1 MGCFILKSKKKRSDQ
16 VMQTNRVIGNN
27 HVPAVLPEPQTHT
40 QAQSASASFR
50 TKFETFA
57 SIKQVTENRT
67 HVLSAPSALDPA
79 EHNASVLVE
88 HLEQEESKH
97 HVGPMKEQRSSTPR
111 GVISLASI
119 EHKEREESR
128 HLAGLTKEQSS
139 PTPQPLPLPLPPW
152 SSCALKG
159 TSRINSGTLSGP
171 QYASGFLP
179 LPPTGLLRNFLY
191 AEIAAACDNFS
202 SDRCMMKCLS
212 SVVYRASFHDDAS
225 SLKKFGATVNLLHT
239 STKGL
244 KEFINEVNTLASLQ
258 HPYICK
264 LLGFHARV
272 GSEPRM
278 LVFEKLC
285 HGSLDHLLFGKFD
298 GPPLDWNT
306 RIKIAICAA
315 QGLTFLHE
323 EGPFQAMYN
332 DFSTAN
338 IQIDKDFSAKLSG
351 YGCVGHVC
359 EEEISNYSSA
369 VGCLPVETL
378 QRGILTPKSNVW
390 SFGIILLELLT
401 GRKNLD
407 SYYPKEERDLVKW
420 SSPFLVDGYKLLT
433 IMDPKLKG
441 RFPCKAARAL
451 AEITQRCL
459 KKEPSERP
467 NMRTVVNHLEIVLD
481 LRYSRW
487 LEPEALISGE
497 HMLRSLSPN
506 CIISTSIEP
515 KLNFSPPNLPI
526 STPPLSPPSWTGV
539 PLHPSQACSSTLVEE
554 LNKLENG

>member
-1 MGCFILKSKKKRSDQ
+1 
-16 VMQTNRVIGNN
+16 MQTNRGNN
-27 HVPAVLPEPQTHT
+27 HVPAALPEPQTHT
-40 QAQSASASFR
+40 QPQSTSASFR

-57 SIKQVTENRT
+57 SIKQVAENRT
-67 HVLSAPSALDPA
+67 QVLSAPSALDSA
-79 EHNASVLVE
+79 EHNALVLVE
-88 HLEQEESKH
+88 HVEQEESKH
-97 HVGPMKEQRSSTPR
+97 HAGPMKEQRPSTPR

-119 EHKEREESR
+119 EHKEREESK

-139 PTPQPLPLPLPPW
+139 PTPQPLPLPLPPR
-152 SSCALKG
+152 SSAALKAT
-159 TSRINSGTLSGP
+159 TSINSGTLS
-171 QYASGFLP
+171 ASGPLHASGLLP
-179 LPPTGLLRNFLY
+179 LPPTGPFRNFLY

-202 SDRCMMKCLS
+202 SDRCVSKCLS

-225 SLKKFGATVNLLHT
+225 SLKKFEATVNLLHS

-258 HPYICK
+258 HPCICK

-272 GSEPRM
+272 GSERRM
-278 LVFEKLC
+278 LVFEKQC
-285 HGSLDHLLFGKFD
+285 YGSLDHLLFGKFD
-298 GPPLDWNT
+298 GPTLDWNT

-407 SYYPKEERDLVKW
+407 SCYPKEERDLVKW

-433 IMDPKLKG
+433 IIDPKLKG

-497 HMLRSLSPN
+497 HMSGSPSSN
-506 CIISTSIEP
+506 GIKNHASIEP
-515 KLNFSPPNLPI
+515 KLSFSPPIL
-526 STPPLSPPSWTGV
+526 TPPLSPPRWSGV
-539 PLHPSQACSSTLVEE
+539 TLLPCQACSSILVEE
-554 LNKLENG
+554 LNKLENGKSSPSVTRRASVEGF